1 MKNNEWYKITGQSMA
16 VFMRDA
22 GFDLTVY
29 DNYST
34 RVQEEARKAAIKEA
48 MYSLAWEFEAQ
59 TGADLEGIKR
69 GVYVI
74 SIADGLSIKYEQKR
88 SSVIYIGI
96 GNICSR
102 IKQHYEMKLFE
113 FMKSLSGVNF
123 NFHVAEPKK
132 LYYRKNDYHQSV
144 EYYMLERFKEEYGQ
158 YPLMNKNSG
167 SDKSV
172 GEDEKWWRKPIKTTG
187 QKIYWEIS
195 PTAASNF
202 KGGLD

>member
-29 DNYST
+29 DGYVET
-34 RVQEEARKAAIKEA
+34 VQDEARKAAIKEA
-48 MYSLAWEFEAQ
+48 MFSLSWEFEND
-59 TGADLEGIKR
+59 TGAELSDIKR

-74 SIADGLSIKYEQKR
+74 SIANGLSIKYEKKR

-102 IKQHYEMKLFE
+102 IKQHYEVKLFE
-113 FMKSLSGVNF
+113 FMKSLSGVEF
-123 NFHVAEPKK
+123 NFHIAEPKK
-132 LYYRKNDYHQSV
+132 PRYRNDDYHKSV
-144 EYYMLERFKEEYGQ
+144 EYHMLERFKEEYGR

-167 SDKSV
+167 SDKGI
-172 GEDEKWWRKPIKTTG
+172 GEEDRWWRKPLKASG

-195 PTAASNF
+195 PTAASDF